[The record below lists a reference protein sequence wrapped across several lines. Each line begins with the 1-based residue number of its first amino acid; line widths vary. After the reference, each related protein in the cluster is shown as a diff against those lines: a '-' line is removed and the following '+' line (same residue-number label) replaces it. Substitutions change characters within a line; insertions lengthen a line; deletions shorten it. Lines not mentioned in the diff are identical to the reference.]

1 MFLKMLGNLW
11 SSSSS
16 TSAKLGISEI
26 ELSIMRENGIF
37 KPGIHWKS
45 SPYGQ
50 MKPWNPEAVY
60 NLPLCIKI
68 ISSNHYYEIKNKN
81 AA

>member
-1 MFLKMLGNLW
+1 MLGNLW
-11 SSSSS
+11 TSARS
-16 TSAKLGISEI
+16 TSEKLGLSEI
-26 ELSIMRENGIF
+26 ELSYMRENGIF

-50 MKPWNPEAVY
+50 IKPWNPEAVY
-60 NLPLCIKI
+60 NVKLCIKLI
-68 ISSNHYYEIKNKN
+68 TSNQYSNLIKKN

>member
-1 MFLKMLGNLW
+1 MLGNLW
-11 SSSSS
+11 TSSH
-16 TSAKLGISEI
+16 SASEKLGLSEL
-26 ELSIMRENGIF
+26 ELSIMRENGLF

-60 NLPLCIKI
+60 NVQLCLKI
-68 ISSNHYYEIKNKN
+68 IKNTCNCKLN
-81 AA
+81 LKEAA

>member
-1 MFLKMLGNLW
+1 MLGNLW
-11 SSSSS
+11 DSSR
-16 TSAKLGISEI
+16 SASEKLGLSEI
-26 ELSIMRENGIF
+26 ELSNMRENSIF

-50 MKPWNPEAVY
+50 MKPWNPEPVY
-60 NLPLCIKI
+60 NVKLCINI
-68 ISSNHYYEIKNKN
+68 IKSNKFSEMKFKD

>member
-1 MFLKMLGNLW
+1 MLGNLW

-16 TSAKLGISEI
+16 ASEKLGLSEMQ
-26 ELSIMRENGIF
+26 LSNMRQNGIL
-37 KPGIHWKS
+37 KPGIHWRS

-60 NLPLCIKI
+60 NVKSCIKV
-68 ISSNHYYEIKNKN
+68 IKNNESPKFKFKD

>member
-1 MFLKMLGNLW
+1 MLGNLW
-11 SSSSS
+11 TSSKS
-16 TSAKLGISEI
+16 TSKKLGLSEI
-26 ELSIMRENGIF
+26 ELSNMRENGIF

-60 NLPLCIKI
+60 NVALCIKI
-68 ISSNHYYEIKNKN
+68 INSNKYSKLEN